1 MNLEDYIKYD
11 ISTLIKDNI
20 DVYMNNDSYFK
31 KTKHYLQ
38 NHCEEEI
45 IIPLPYELVNE
56 FTKEILMDLLIVPH
70 LYDYLDRDLPY

>member
-20 DVYMNNDSYFK
+20 DVYMNNDNYFK
-31 KTKHYLQ
+31 KMKHYLRK
-38 NHCEEEI
+38 HCEENI

-56 FTKEILMDLLIVPH
+56 FTKEILIDLLIVPH